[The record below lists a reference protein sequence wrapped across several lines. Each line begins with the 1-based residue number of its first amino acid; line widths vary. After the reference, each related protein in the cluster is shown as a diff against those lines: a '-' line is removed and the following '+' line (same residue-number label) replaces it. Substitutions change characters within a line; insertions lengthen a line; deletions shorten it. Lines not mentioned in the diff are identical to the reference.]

1 MQPPIVLFLIGTVCQ
16 TAFTSTEEALDK
28 IAKQRFDI
36 IISDMGRP
44 RDSKADYSLLDS
56 LQVAGNRVPFVIYA
70 GSNAPITR
78 LMRNSTEP

>member
-36 IISDMGRP
+36 IKP
-44 RDSKADYSLLDS
+44 
-56 LQVAGNRVPFVIYA
+56 AGK
-70 GSNAPITR
+70 
-78 LMRNSTEP
+78 